1 MLALIS
7 AFIALNIRELGPK
20 VIENTLRIMLIYRV
34 DVESVRALLEPSP
47 KPGPPRLKETQLMVI
62 PKKPLNVAVIGA
74 GILGAAIAWRLALRG
89 AHVALIDKGRPGHG
103 ASSHSFAWIN
113 AGAKE
118 PIGYHNLNRR
128 SLEMWPRFAAAI
140 GDHGD
145 PDSVGLRWGG
155 KVSWESDPV
164 AAEGLVARV
173 GQLQSWGYP
182 TRLIDAGELKSLEPA
197 LNIGP
202 VAAAEYSP
210 NEAQVEPQMVVDACL
225 RRLREVDCEIYADTE
240 VYGFG
245 QHDDGRIY
253 SLVTTGGSINAD
265 AVVMAAGTGT
275 TSVAAL
281 AGVSVPRA
289 ESPGVVIRTNPL
301 PPLLRNVPVVYA
313 PPLGDGRREIHLRQC
328 ADGRMMIGEG
338 DQESLA
344 EDDSQAHA
352 DDLLARARRYLPGL
366 TGAEAVPVPVGWRPM
381 PLDGYPVMGFASEAP
396 NLYVALTHSGV
407 TLAPALSQLAAQEI
421 CDGTP
426 AEAVLKPY
434 RPQRFAGLT
443 PEELAAATHPRAS
456 KIR

>member
-1 MLALIS
+1 
-7 AFIALNIRELGPK
+7 
-20 VIENTLRIMLIYRV
+20 
-34 DVESVRALLEPSP
+34 
-47 KPGPPRLKETQLMVI
+47 MVT
-62 PKKPLNVAVIGA
+62 PEKPLNVAVIGA
-74 GILGAAIAWRLALRG
+74 GILGAAIAWRLAQRG
-89 AHVALIDKGRPGHG
+89 VHVALIDRGQPGHG

-145 PDSVGLRWGG
+145 PDTVGLRWGG

-173 GQLQSWGYP
+173 RQLQSWGYP
-182 TRLIDAGELKSLEPA
+182 TRLIDARELKRLEPA
-197 LNIGP
+197 LEVGP
-202 VAAAEYSP
+202 VAAAEYSS
-210 NEAQVEPQMVVDACL
+210 NEGQVEPQMVVDACL
-225 RRLREVDCEIYADTE
+225 RRLRETGSAIYPDTE
-240 VYGFG
+240 VYGFEQYG
-245 QHDDGRIY
+245 DGRVHG
-253 SLVTTGGSINAD
+253 LATTSGSRDVD
-265 AVVMAAGTGT
+265 AVVIAAGTET
-275 TSVAAL
+275 TRVAAL
-281 AGVSVPRA
+281 AGVSVPQA

-301 PPLLRNVPVVYA
+301 PSLLHNVPVVYA

-328 ADGRMMIGEG
+328 ADGRLMIGEG

-344 EDDSQAHA
+344 EDDTQAHA
-352 DDLLARARRYLPGL
+352 DDLLARACRYLPGL
-366 TGAEAVPVPVGWRPM
+366 TGAQAVPVPVGWRPM
-381 PLDGYPVMGFASEAP
+381 PLDGYPVMGLASEAP

-426 AEAVLKPY
+426 ADTVLGPY

-443 PEELAAATHPRAS
+443 PEEVAAATHPRTA
-456 KIR
+456 KLR